1 MHERV
6 GKMQERVPPEL
17 RWSIATREPLPCVA
31 CAAPME
37 TLALF
42 EVPVDRCRG
51 HGIWFDVD
59 EMAVVLLRSQRAV
72 KAPAAGFTAFDGAG
86 AALDGSFLAAHVTA
100 EAASAGLGGGLEVA
114 EVAAAGAEVA
124 GGVAGGVLEAV
135 LELIGGILS

>member
-17 RWSIATREPLPCVA
+17 RWSIAMRDPLPCVA

-59 EMAVVLLRSQRAV
+59 EMAVVLLRSQQAV
-72 KAPAAGFTAFDGAG
+72 KPPATNFTELDEAVVDGT
-86 AALDGSFLAAHVTA
+86 FIAAHVTA
-100 EAASAGLGGGLEVA
+100 EAASAGLGAGLEVA
-114 EVAAAGAEVA
+114 EVAAAGAEAA